1 MMLGKIFLLFHI
13 LVNFNRVLDILLV
26 VFLSGVFCLSLN
38 MLKSVLIVKP
48 FMEQLNPLRLLLKA
62 FPGGSGL
69 GML

>member
-13 LVNFNRVLDILLV
+13 LVNFNRVLGILLV

-48 FMEQLNPLRLLLKA
+48 FVEQLNPLRLLLKA

>member
-1 MMLGKIFLLFHI
+1 MILGKIFLLFHI
-13 LVNFNRVLDILLV
+13 LVNLIQVLDILLV

-48 FMEQLNPLRLLLKA
+48 FVEQLNPLRFLLKA

-69 GML
+69 GIQ